1 MRLHGTLTAAK
12 GELHGN
18 LSPNKGNLHGML
30 SARSI
35 GADIYDG
42 EYTVHSEAHEVQ
54 TLPTANKHLV
64 KNITVE
70 KIPYYE
76 TSNLSD
82 GITIYIGSEREVEV
96 NYG

>member
-1 MRLHGTLTAAK
+1 MEKLYGTLSATSATLHGTL
-12 GELHGN
+12 
-18 LSPNKGNLHGML
+18 
-30 SARSI
+30 SARSVI
-35 GADIYDG
+35 GVDIYDG

-54 TLPTANKHLV
+54 TLPTANKHLI

-82 GITIYIGSEREVEV
+82 GITIYIGDEREVEI
-96 NYG
+96 YG

>member
-12 GELHGN
+12 GELHGT
-18 LSPNKGNLHGML
+18 LSPGRANLHGTL
-30 SARSI
+30 SARSVI
-35 GADIYDG
+35 GAELYEG
-42 EYTVHSEAHEVQ
+42 SYTVHSAAHEAQ
-54 TLPTANKHLV
+54 ELPTANKHLI

-82 GITIYIGSEREVEV
+82 GITIYIGDEREVEI
-96 NYG
+96 YG

>member
-1 MRLHGTLTAAK
+1 MKKLRGTLTATSAT
-12 GELHGN
+12 LHRT
-18 LSPNKGNLHGML
+18 L
-30 SARSI
+30 SARSVI
-35 GADIYDG
+35 GAEIYDG
-42 EYTVHSEAHEVQ
+42 AYSVHSEAHEVQ
-54 TLPTANKHLV
+54 ILPTANKQLT

-82 GITIYIGSEREVEV
+82 GITIYIGSEKEVEV

>member
-1 MRLHGTLTAAK
+1 MKKLRGTLTATSATLHGTL
-12 GELHGN
+12 
-18 LSPNKGNLHGML
+18 
-30 SARSI
+30 SARSVI
-35 GADIYDG
+35 GAEIYDG

-54 TLPTANKHLV
+54 TLPTANKQLT

-82 GITIYIGSEREVEV
+82 GITIYIGSEKEVEI
-96 NYG
+96 YG

>member
-1 MRLHGTLTAAK
+1 MEKSHGTLTATSAT
-12 GELHGN
+12 LHGT
-18 LSPNKGNLHGML
+18 L
-30 SARSI
+30 SARTVI

-42 EYTVHSEAHEVQ
+42 AYTVHSEAHEVQ
-54 TLPTANKHLV
+54 ILPTANKQLT

-70 KIPYYE
+70 KIPYFE

-82 GITIYIGSEREVEV
+82 GITAYIGSEVEV

>member
-1 MRLHGTLTAAK
+1 MEKLRGTLTATSATLHGTL
-12 GELHGN
+12 
-18 LSPNKGNLHGML
+18 
-30 SARSI
+30 SARSVI
-35 GADIYDG
+35 GAEIYDG

-54 TLPTANKHLV
+54 TLPTANKQLT

-82 GITIYIGSEREVEV
+82 GITIYIGSEKEVEI
-96 NYG
+96 YG

>member
-1 MRLHGTLTAAK
+1 MEKLHGTLTATSAT
-12 GELHGN
+12 LHGT
-18 LSPNKGNLHGML
+18 L
-30 SARSI
+30 SARTVI

-42 EYTVHSEAHEVQ
+42 AYTVHSEAHEVQ
-54 TLPTANKHLV
+54 ILPTANKQLT

-70 KIPYYE
+70 KIPYFE

-82 GITIYIGSEREVEV
+82 GITAYIGSEVEV

>member
-1 MRLHGTLTAAK
+1 MKKLRGTLTATSATLHGTL
-12 GELHGN
+12 
-18 LSPNKGNLHGML
+18 
-30 SARSI
+30 SARSVI
-35 GADIYDG
+35 GAEIYDG
-42 EYTVHSEAHEVQ
+42 AYLVHSEAHEVQ
-54 TLPTANKHLV
+54 ILPTANKQLT

-82 GITIYIGSEREVEV
+82 GITIYIGSEKEVEV

>member
-1 MRLHGTLTAAK
+1 MEKLHGTLTATSAT
-12 GELHGN
+12 LHGT
-18 LSPNKGNLHGML
+18 L

-42 EYTVHSEAHEVQ
+42 AYTVHSEAHEVQ
-54 TLPTANKHLV
+54 ILPTANKQLT

-70 KIPYYE
+70 KIPYFE

-82 GITIYIGSEREVEV
+82 GITAYIGSEVEV

>member
-1 MRLHGTLTAAK
+1 MEKLYGTLSATSATLHGTL
-12 GELHGN
+12 
-18 LSPNKGNLHGML
+18 
-30 SARSI
+30 SARSVI

-54 TLPTANKHLV
+54 TLPIANKHLI

-82 GITIYIGSEREVEV
+82 GITIYIGDEREVEI
-96 NYG
+96 YG

>member
-1 MRLHGTLTAAK
+1 MEKLYGTLSATSATLHGTL
-12 GELHGN
+12 
-18 LSPNKGNLHGML
+18 
-30 SARSI
+30 SARSVI

-54 TLPTANKHLV
+54 TLPTANKHLI

-82 GITIYIGSEREVEV
+82 GITIYIGDVREVEI
-96 NYG
+96 YG

>member
-1 MRLHGTLTAAK
+1 MEKLHGTLSATSAT
-12 GELHGN
+12 LHGT
-18 LSPNKGNLHGML
+18 L
-30 SARSI
+30 SAQSVI

-42 EYTVHSEAHEVQ
+42 EYTVHSEAHEVH
-54 TLPTANKHLV
+54 TLPTANKHLI

-82 GITIYIGSEREVEV
+82 GITIYIGDEREVEI
-96 NYG
+96 YG

>member
-1 MRLHGTLTAAK
+1 MEKLHGTLSAISAT
-12 GELHGN
+12 LHGT
-18 LSPNKGNLHGML
+18 L
-30 SARSI
+30 SARSVI

-54 TLPTANKHLV
+54 TLPTANKHLI

-82 GITIYIGSEREVEV
+82 GITIYIGDEREVEI
-96 NYG
+96 YG

>member
-1 MRLHGTLTAAK
+1 MEKLYGTLSATSATLHGTL
-12 GELHGN
+12 
-18 LSPNKGNLHGML
+18 
-30 SARSI
+30 SARSVI

-54 TLPTANKHLV
+54 TLPTANKHLI

-82 GITIYIGSEREVEV
+82 GITIYIGDEREVEI
-96 NYG
+96 YG

>member
-1 MRLHGTLTAAK
+1 MKLHGTLTAVK
-12 GELHGN
+12 GELHGT
-18 LSPNKGNLHGML
+18 LT
-30 SARSI
+30 ARSI
-35 GADIYDG
+35 IGAEVYEG
-42 EYTVHSEAHEVQ
+42 AYSVHSEANEVQ
-54 TLPTANKHLV
+54 ILPTANKQLI

-82 GITIYIGSEREVEV
+82 GITIYIGSEKEIEV

>member
-1 MRLHGTLTAAK
+1 MRLQDVLTAAK
-12 GELHGN
+12 GELHGT
-18 LSPNKGNLHGML
+18 LSPSRANLHGTL
-30 SARSI
+30 SAGTVI

-42 EYTVHSEAHEVQ
+42 AYTVHSEAHEVQ
-54 TLPTANKHLV
+54 ILPTANKQLT

-70 KIPYYE
+70 KIPYFE

-82 GITIYIGSEREVEV
+82 GITAYIGSEVEV